1 MEKFEISLV
10 SISEKEFYLSP
21 KDNLNINEKYLNLGF
36 GFQFKGKDN
45 SDFIEM
51 VVSIVYLYKTA
62 KVEKELL
69 KFKTAFEFEV
79 SNLEKF
85 ITIDKEINKID
96 IQDNLSRIFLSTAIS
111 TTRGMLFFKTAGT
124 YMSKFI
130 IPLMDVNH
138 FIELIK
144 NENIS
149 KGKKISKRNI
159 KN

>member
-79 SNLEKF
+79 SNLE
-85 ITIDKEINKID
+85 I
-96 IQDNLSRIFLSTAIS
+96 
-111 TTRGMLFFKTAGT
+111 
-124 YMSKFI
+124 
-130 IPLMDVNH
+130 
-138 FIELIK
+138 FIESIIQTVTRNTEYINMMIKIILSLILIM
-144 NENIS
+144 N
-149 KGKKISKRNI
+149 
-159 KN
+159 